1 MSLWDKR
8 TLNPLLSVPLLS
20 RSAWRRCAP
29 ASGSSASAARSSTP
43 NSTRRSWRDCTCRCG
58 STTPPGPSPTTWWR
72 CSLWRAARAPEH
84 VCVRVSVCVAVDE
97 RLTGEHVTITPD
109 SRTETSHS
117 SLDVC
122 WLRWFCLVFLWLI
135 WSGSEI
141 RRRSWNVSVNT
152 KVINADRASFC

>member
-117 SLDVC
+117 SP
-122 WLRWFCLVFLWLI
+122 WCLLAPLI
-135 WSGSEI
+135 LFGFSVVDLKWIWNTETILKCI
-141 RRRSWNVSVNT
+141 RQHKSNQRR
-152 KVINADRASFC
+152 

>member
-84 VCVRVSVCVAVDE
+84 VCVRVSVCGSRWETHRWARHDHPGQPDRDLALFPLMFVGSADFVWFFCGWFEVDLKYGDDPE
-97 RLTGEHVTITPD
+97 MYPSTQ
-109 SRTETSHS
+109 
-117 SLDVC
+117 
-122 WLRWFCLVFLWLI
+122 
-135 WSGSEI
+135 
-141 RRRSWNVSVNT
+141 
-152 KVINADRASFC
+152 K